1 MRLQRSVIPVM
12 LSVTVSSLWV
22 EMDPRAFLL
31 KGVCTM
37 QNKRDV
43 ILDVDQRPTP
53 GHWLGLSLQHMF
65 SMFGSTVLVP
75 ILVGLNPGIALFSSG
90 VGTLMYLLIT
100 KHKIPA
106 YMGSS
111 FSFIVPML
119 ALMKTTGYPGI
130 AQGTIAVGCVYL
142 IVSLI
147 VSAIGSA
154 WIDRVLPPIVVG
166 PIVMVIGL
174 SLAGTAAKDATMN
187 GTHYDLKYFVVA
199 LLTLLI
205 TIIFNMYFKGFLGL
219 IPILLGIISG
229 YVIACLFGIVDF
241 SGVQAA
247 HWFSLP
253 AFQIPFVS
261 YHPQFYWGAILS
273 MAPIAFVTMTE
284 HLGHIMVLDELTGRN
299 YFKDPGLN
307 HTLAGDG
314 TASIIAGFVGGPP
327 ITSYGENIGVLAI
340 TRVHSVYV
348 LAGAAVFAI
357 FFSFVGK
364 LSALIESI
372 PAPVIGGISFL
383 LFGVIASS
391 GLRVLIERH
400 VNFDKKRNLMIASV
414 ILVIGIGNAYLQLG
428 QYQFSGLAVA
438 AVLGIILNLVLPEEA
453 RSETKA

>member
-1 MRLQRSVIPVM
+1 MEEKR
-12 LSVTVSSLWV
+12 
-22 EMDPRAFLL
+22 
-31 KGVCTM
+31 
-37 QNKRDV
+37 RDV
-43 ILDVDQRPTP
+43 VLDVDERPGT
-53 GHWLGLSLQHMF
+53 GQWIGLSLQHMF

-100 KHKIPA
+100 RHKIPA

-111 FSFIVPML
+111 FSFIVPMM
-119 ALMKTTGYPGI
+119 ALMKSTGYPGI
-130 AQGTIAVGCVYL
+130 AQGTIAVGGVYL

-147 VSAIGSA
+147 VSHFGSA
-154 WIDRVLPPIVVG
+154 WIDRILPPIVVG

-174 SLAGTAAKDATMN
+174 SLAATAAKDATMN
-187 GTHYDLKYFVVA
+187 GSTYDIKYFIVA
-199 LLTLLI
+199 MLTLLI
-205 TIIFNMYFKGFLGL
+205 TIIFNMFFKGFLGL
-219 IPILLGIISG
+219 IPILLGIVGG
-229 YVIACLFGIVDF
+229 YIIACLFGIVKF
-241 SGVQAA
+241 SGVMSA

-253 AFQIPFVS
+253 AFQIPFVN

-284 HLGHIMVLDELTGRN
+284 HMGHIMVLNELTDRN

-327 ITSYGENIGVLAI
+327 VTSYGENIGVLAI

-348 LAGAAVFAI
+348 LAGAASFAI
-357 FFSFVGK
+357 LFSFVGK

-372 PAPVIGGISFL
+372 PSPVIGGISFL

-391 GLRVLIERH
+391 GLRVMIEDQTDF
-400 VNFDKKRNLMIASV
+400 NEKRNLMISSV

-428 QYQFSGLAVA
+428 QYEFSGLAVA
-438 AVLGIILNLVLPEEA
+438 AVLGIVLNLVLPQKA
-453 RSETKA
+453 ASER

>member
-1 MRLQRSVIPVM
+1 MEEKR
-12 LSVTVSSLWV
+12 
-22 EMDPRAFLL
+22 
-31 KGVCTM
+31 
-37 QNKRDV
+37 RDV
-43 ILDVDQRPTP
+43 VLDVDERPGT
-53 GHWLGLSLQHMF
+53 GQWIGLSLQHMF

-100 KHKIPA
+100 RHKIPA

-111 FSFIVPML
+111 FSFIVPMM
-119 ALMKTTGYPGI
+119 ALMKSTGYPGI

-147 VSAIGSA
+147 VSRFGSA
-154 WIDRVLPPIVVG
+154 WIDRILPPIMVG

-174 SLAGTAAKDATMN
+174 SLAATAAKDATMN
-187 GTHYDLKYFVVA
+187 GSTYDIKYFIVA
-199 LLTLLI
+199 MLTLLI
-205 TIIFNMYFKGFLGL
+205 TIIFNMFFKGFLGL
-219 IPILLGIISG
+219 IPILLGIVGG
-229 YVIACLFGIVDF
+229 YIIACLFGIVKF
-241 SGVQAA
+241 SGVMSA

-253 AFQIPFVS
+253 AFQIPFVN

-284 HLGHIMVLDELTGRN
+284 HMGHIMVLNELTDRN

-327 ITSYGENIGVLAI
+327 VTSYGENIGVLAI

-348 LAGAAVFAI
+348 LAGAASFAI
-357 FFSFVGK
+357 LFSFVGK

-372 PAPVIGGISFL
+372 PSPVIGGISFL

-391 GLRVLIERH
+391 GLRVMIEDQTDF
-400 VNFDKKRNLMIASV
+400 NEKRNLMISSV

-428 QYQFSGLAVA
+428 QYEFSGLAVA
-438 AVLGIILNLVLPEEA
+438 AVLGIVLNLVLPQKA
-453 RSETKA
+453 ASER

>member
-1 MRLQRSVIPVM
+1 MEEKR
-12 LSVTVSSLWV
+12 
-22 EMDPRAFLL
+22 
-31 KGVCTM
+31 
-37 QNKRDV
+37 RDV
-43 ILDVDQRPTP
+43 VLDVDERPGT
-53 GHWLGLSLQHMF
+53 GQWIGLSLQHMF

-100 KHKIPA
+100 RHKIPA

-111 FSFIVPML
+111 FSFIVPMM
-119 ALMKTTGYPGI
+119 ALMKSTGYPGI

-147 VSAIGSA
+147 VSRFGSA
-154 WIDRVLPPIVVG
+154 WIDRILPPIVVG

-174 SLAGTAAKDATMN
+174 SLAATAAKDATMN
-187 GTHYDLKYFVVA
+187 GSTYDIKYFIVA
-199 LLTLLI
+199 MLTLLI
-205 TIIFNMYFKGFLGL
+205 TIIFNMFFKGFLGL
-219 IPILLGIISG
+219 IPILLGIVGG
-229 YVIACLFGIVDF
+229 YIIACLFGIVKF
-241 SGVQAA
+241 SGVMSA

-253 AFQIPFVS
+253 AFQIPFVN
-261 YHPQFYWGAILS
+261 YHPQFYWGDILS

-284 HLGHIMVLDELTGRN
+284 HMGHIMVLNELTDRN

-327 ITSYGENIGVLAI
+327 VTSYGENIGVLAI

-348 LAGAAVFAI
+348 LAGAASFAI
-357 FFSFVGK
+357 LFSFVGK

-372 PAPVIGGISFL
+372 PSPVIGGISFL

-391 GLRVLIERH
+391 GLRVMIEDQTDF
-400 VNFDKKRNLMIASV
+400 NEKRNLMISSV

-428 QYQFSGLAVA
+428 QYEFSGLAVA
-438 AVLGIILNLVLPEEA
+438 AVLGIVLNLVLPQKA
-453 RSETKA
+453 ASER

>member
-1 MRLQRSVIPVM
+1 MEEKR
-12 LSVTVSSLWV
+12 
-22 EMDPRAFLL
+22 
-31 KGVCTM
+31 
-37 QNKRDV
+37 RDV
-43 ILDVDQRPTP
+43 VLDVDERPGT
-53 GHWLGLSLQHMF
+53 GQWIGLSLQHMF

-100 KHKIPA
+100 RHKIPA

-111 FSFIVPML
+111 FSFIVPMM
-119 ALMKTTGYPGI
+119 ALMKSTGYPGI

-147 VSAIGSA
+147 VSRFGSA
-154 WIDRVLPPIVVG
+154 WIDRILPPIVVG

-174 SLAGTAAKDATMN
+174 SLAATAAKDATMN
-187 GTHYDLKYFVVA
+187 GSTYDIKYFIVA
-199 LLTLLI
+199 MLTLLI
-205 TIIFNMYFKGFLGL
+205 TIIFNMFFKGFLGL
-219 IPILLGIISG
+219 IPILLGIVGG
-229 YVIACLFGIVDF
+229 YIIACLFGIVKF
-241 SGVQAA
+241 SGVMSA

-253 AFQIPFVS
+253 AFQIPFVN

-284 HLGHIMVLDELTGRN
+284 HMGHIMVLNELTDRN

-327 ITSYGENIGVLAI
+327 VTSYGENIGVLAI

-348 LAGAAVFAI
+348 LAGAASFAI
-357 FFSFVGK
+357 LFSFVGK

-372 PAPVIGGISFL
+372 PSPVIGGISFL

-391 GLRVLIERH
+391 RLRVMIEDQTDF
-400 VNFDKKRNLMIASV
+400 NEKRNLMISSV

-428 QYQFSGLAVA
+428 QYEFSGLAVA
-438 AVLGIILNLVLPEEA
+438 AVLGIVLNLVLPQKA
-453 RSETKA
+453 ASER

>member
-1 MRLQRSVIPVM
+1 MAHRDGVVLEVDERPEFGQ
-12 LSVTVSSLWV
+12 WV
-22 EMDPRAFLL
+22 
-31 KGVCTM
+31 
-37 QNKRDV
+37 
-43 ILDVDQRPTP
+43 
-53 GHWLGLSLQHMF
+53 GLSLQHMF

-100 KHKIPA
+100 RHKIPA

-111 FSFIVPML
+111 FSFIVPMM
-119 ALMKTTGYPGI
+119 ALMKSTGYPGI

-142 IVSLI
+142 LVSLI
-147 VSAIGSA
+147 VTMIGSD
-154 WIDRVLPPIVVG
+154 WIDRMLPPIVVG

-174 SLAGTAAKDATMN
+174 SLASTAAKDATLN
-187 GTHYDLKYFVVA
+187 GTHYDLRYFAVA
-199 LLTLLI
+199 MLTLLV
-205 TIIFNMYFKGFLGL
+205 TIAFNMFCKGFLGL
-219 IPILLGIISG
+219 IPILLGIVCG
-229 YVIACLFGIVDF
+229 YVIACLFGIVDLAP
-241 SGVQAA
+241 VAAA

-253 AFQIPFVS
+253 DFQVPFVT
-261 YHPQFYWGAILS
+261 YQPHFYWGAILS

-284 HLGHIMVLDELTGRN
+284 HMGHIMVLNELTERN

-327 ITSYGENIGVLAI
+327 VTSYGENIGVLAI

-348 LAGAAVFAI
+348 LAGAALFAV
-357 FFSFVGK
+357 FFSCVGK

-372 PAPVIGGISFL
+372 PGPVIGGISFL

-391 GLRVLIERH
+391 GLRVMIEDQIDF
-400 VNFDKKRNLMIASV
+400 NKKRNLMISSV
-414 ILVIGIGNAYLQLG
+414 ILVIGIGNAYLKLG

-438 AVLGIILNLVLPEEA
+438 AVLGIVLNLILPDEA
-453 RSETKA
+453 VSERRKNN

>member
-1 MRLQRSVIPVM
+1 MEEKR
-12 LSVTVSSLWV
+12 
-22 EMDPRAFLL
+22 
-31 KGVCTM
+31 
-37 QNKRDV
+37 RDV
-43 ILDVDQRPTP
+43 VLDVDERPGT
-53 GHWLGLSLQHMF
+53 GQWIGLSLQHMF

-100 KHKIPA
+100 RHKIPA

-111 FSFIVPML
+111 FSFIVPMM
-119 ALMKTTGYPGI
+119 ALMKSTGYPGI

-147 VSAIGSA
+147 VSRFGSA
-154 WIDRVLPPIVVG
+154 WIDRILPPIVVG

-174 SLAGTAAKDATMN
+174 SLAATAAKDATMN
-187 GTHYDLKYFVVA
+187 GSTYDIKYFIVA
-199 LLTLLI
+199 MLTLLI
-205 TIIFNMYFKGFLGL
+205 TIIFNMFFKGFLGL
-219 IPILLGIISG
+219 IPILLGIVGG
-229 YVIACLFGIVDF
+229 YIIACLFGIVKF
-241 SGVQAA
+241 SGVMSA

-253 AFQIPFVS
+253 AFQIPFVN

-284 HLGHIMVLDELTGRN
+284 HMGHIMVLNELTDRN

-327 ITSYGENIGVLAI
+327 VTSYGENIGVLAI

-348 LAGAAVFAI
+348 LAGAASFAI
-357 FFSFVGK
+357 LFSFVGK

-372 PAPVIGGISFL
+372 PSPVIGGISFL

-391 GLRVLIERH
+391 GLRVMIEDQTDF
-400 VNFDKKRNLMIASV
+400 NEKRNLMISSV
-414 ILVIGIGNAYLQLG
+414 ILVIGIGKAYLQLG
-428 QYQFSGLAVA
+428 QYEFSGLAVA
-438 AVLGIILNLVLPEEA
+438 AVLGIVLNLVLPQKA
-453 RSETKA
+453 ASER

>member
-1 MRLQRSVIPVM
+1 MAHR
-12 LSVTVSSLWV
+12 
-22 EMDPRAFLL
+22 D
-31 KGVCTM
+31 GV
-37 QNKRDV
+37 V
-43 ILDVDQRPTP
+43 LDVDERPEF
-53 GHWLGLSLQHMF
+53 GQWVGLSLQHMF

-100 KHKIPA
+100 RHKIPA

-111 FSFIVPML
+111 FSFIVPMM
-119 ALMKTTGYPGI
+119 ALMKSTGYPGI

-142 IVSLI
+142 LVSLI
-147 VSAIGSA
+147 VTMIGSD
-154 WIDRVLPPIVVG
+154 WIDHVLPPIVVG

-174 SLAGTAAKDATMN
+174 SLASTAAKDATMN
-187 GTHYDLKYFVVA
+187 GTHYDLRYFAVA
-199 LLTLLI
+199 MLTLLV
-205 TIIFNMYFKGFLGL
+205 TIAFNMFCKGFLGL
-219 IPILLGIISG
+219 IPILLGIVCG
-229 YVIACLFGIVDF
+229 YVIACLFGIVDLAP
-241 SGVQAA
+241 VAAA

-253 AFQIPFVS
+253 DFQVPFLN
-261 YHPQFYWGAILS
+261 YQPHFYWGAILS

-284 HLGHIMVLDELTGRN
+284 HMGHIMVLNELTERN

-327 ITSYGENIGVLAI
+327 VTSYGENIGVLAI

-348 LAGAAVFAI
+348 LAGAALFAV

-372 PAPVIGGISFL
+372 PGPVIGGISFL

-391 GLRVLIERH
+391 GLRVMIEDQIDF
-400 VNFDKKRNLMIASV
+400 NKKRNLMISSV
-414 ILVIGIGNAYLQLG
+414 ILVIGIGNAYLKLG

-438 AVLGIILNLVLPEEA
+438 AVLGIVLNLILPDEA
-453 RSETKA
+453 ASERKKNN

>member
-1 MRLQRSVIPVM
+1 MEEKR
-12 LSVTVSSLWV
+12 
-22 EMDPRAFLL
+22 
-31 KGVCTM
+31 
-37 QNKRDV
+37 RDV
-43 ILDVDQRPTP
+43 VLDVDERPGT
-53 GHWLGLSLQHMF
+53 GQWIGLSLQHMF

-100 KHKIPA
+100 RHKIPA

-111 FSFIVPML
+111 FSFIVPMM
-119 ALMKTTGYPGI
+119 ALMKSTGYPGI

-147 VSAIGSA
+147 VSRFGSA
-154 WIDRVLPPIVVG
+154 WIDRILPPIVVG

-174 SLAGTAAKDATMN
+174 SLAATAAKDATMN
-187 GTHYDLKYFVVA
+187 GSTYDIKYFIVA
-199 LLTLLI
+199 MLTLLI
-205 TIIFNMYFKGFLGL
+205 TIIFNMFFKGFLSL
-219 IPILLGIISG
+219 IPILLGIVGG
-229 YVIACLFGIVDF
+229 YIIACLFGIVKF
-241 SGVQAA
+241 SGVMSA

-253 AFQIPFVS
+253 AFQIPFVN

-284 HLGHIMVLDELTGRN
+284 HMGHIMVLNELTDRN

-327 ITSYGENIGVLAI
+327 VTSYGENIGVLAI

-348 LAGAAVFAI
+348 LAGAASFAI
-357 FFSFVGK
+357 LFSFVGK

-372 PAPVIGGISFL
+372 PSPVIGGISFL

-391 GLRVLIERH
+391 GLRVMIEDQTDF
-400 VNFDKKRNLMIASV
+400 NEKRNLMISSV

-428 QYQFSGLAVA
+428 QYEFSGLAVA
-438 AVLGIILNLVLPEEA
+438 AVLGIVLNLVLPQKA
-453 RSETKA
+453 ASER

>member
-1 MRLQRSVIPVM
+1 MAHR
-12 LSVTVSSLWV
+12 
-22 EMDPRAFLL
+22 D
-31 KGVCTM
+31 GV
-37 QNKRDV
+37 V
-43 ILDVDQRPTP
+43 LDVDERPEF
-53 GHWLGLSLQHMF
+53 GQWVGLSLQHMF

-100 KHKIPA
+100 RHKIPA

-111 FSFIVPML
+111 FSFIVPMM
-119 ALMKTTGYPGI
+119 ALMKSTGYPGI

-142 IVSLI
+142 LVSLI
-147 VSAIGSA
+147 VTMIGSD
-154 WIDRVLPPIVVG
+154 WIDRVLPPIVVS

-174 SLAGTAAKDATMN
+174 SLASTAAKDATLN
-187 GTHYDLKYFVVA
+187 GTHYDLRYFAVA
-199 LLTLLI
+199 MLTLLV
-205 TIIFNMYFKGFLGL
+205 TIAFNMFCKGFLGL
-219 IPILLGIISG
+219 IPILLGIVCG
-229 YVIACLFGIVDF
+229 YVIACLFGIVDLAP
-241 SGVQAA
+241 VAAA

-253 AFQIPFVS
+253 DFQVPFVT
-261 YHPQFYWGAILS
+261 YQPHFYWGAILS

-284 HLGHIMVLDELTGRN
+284 HMGHIMVLNELTERN

-327 ITSYGENIGVLAI
+327 VTSYGENIGVLAI

-348 LAGAAVFAI
+348 LAGAALFAV

-372 PAPVIGGISFL
+372 PGPVIGGISFL

-391 GLRVLIERH
+391 GLRVMIEDQIDF
-400 VNFDKKRNLMIASV
+400 NKKRNLMISSV
-414 ILVIGIGNAYLQLG
+414 ILVIGIGNAYLKLG

-438 AVLGIILNLVLPEEA
+438 AVLGIVLNLILPDEA
-453 RSETKA
+453 ASERKKNN

>member
-1 MRLQRSVIPVM
+1 MAHR
-12 LSVTVSSLWV
+12 
-22 EMDPRAFLL
+22 D
-31 KGVCTM
+31 GV
-37 QNKRDV
+37 V
-43 ILDVDQRPTP
+43 LDVDERPEF
-53 GHWLGLSLQHMF
+53 GQWVGLSLQHMF

-100 KHKIPA
+100 RHKIPA

-111 FSFIVPML
+111 FSFIVPMM
-119 ALMKTTGYPGI
+119 ALMKSTGYPGI

-142 IVSLI
+142 LVSLI
-147 VSAIGSA
+147 VTMIGSD

-174 SLAGTAAKDATMN
+174 SLASTAAKDATLN
-187 GTHYDLKYFVVA
+187 GTHYDLRYFAVA
-199 LLTLLI
+199 MLTLLV
-205 TIIFNMYFKGFLGL
+205 TIAFNMFCKGFLGL
-219 IPILLGIISG
+219 IPILLGIVCG
-229 YVIACLFGIVDF
+229 YVIACLFGIVDLAP
-241 SGVQAA
+241 VAAA

-253 AFQIPFVS
+253 DFQVPFVT
-261 YHPQFYWGAILS
+261 YQPHFYWGAILS

-284 HLGHIMVLDELTGRN
+284 HMGHIMVLNELTERN

-327 ITSYGENIGVLAI
+327 VTSYGENIGVLAI

-348 LAGAAVFAI
+348 LAGAALFAV

-372 PAPVIGGISFL
+372 PGPVIGGISFL

-391 GLRVLIERH
+391 GLRVMIEDQIDF
-400 VNFDKKRNLMIASV
+400 NKKRNLMISSV
-414 ILVIGIGNAYLQLG
+414 ILVIGIGNAYLKLG

-438 AVLGIILNLVLPEEA
+438 AVLGIVLNLILPDEA
-453 RSETKA
+453 VSERRKNN

>member
-1 MRLQRSVIPVM
+1 MEEKR
-12 LSVTVSSLWV
+12 
-22 EMDPRAFLL
+22 
-31 KGVCTM
+31 
-37 QNKRDV
+37 RDV
-43 ILDVDQRPTP
+43 VLDVDERPGT
-53 GHWLGLSLQHMF
+53 GQWIGLSLQHMF

-100 KHKIPA
+100 RHKIPA

-111 FSFIVPML
+111 FSFIVPMM
-119 ALMKTTGYPGI
+119 ALMKSTGYPGI

-147 VSAIGSA
+147 VSRFGSA
-154 WIDRVLPPIVVG
+154 WIDRILPPIVVG

-174 SLAGTAAKDATMN
+174 SLAATAAKDATMN
-187 GTHYDLKYFVVA
+187 GSTYDIKYFIVA
-199 LLTLLI
+199 MLTLLI
-205 TIIFNMYFKGFLGL
+205 TIIFNMFFKGFLGL
-219 IPILLGIISG
+219 IPILLGIVGG
-229 YVIACLFGIVDF
+229 YIIACLFGIVKF
-241 SGVQAA
+241 SGVMSA

-253 AFQIPFVS
+253 AFQIPFVN

-284 HLGHIMVLDELTGRN
+284 HMGHIMVLNELTDRN

-327 ITSYGENIGVLAI
+327 VTSYGENIGVLAI

-348 LAGAAVFAI
+348 LAGAASFAI
-357 FFSFVGK
+357 LFSFVGK

-372 PAPVIGGISFL
+372 PSPVIGGISFL

-391 GLRVLIERH
+391 GLRVMIE
-400 VNFDKKRNLMIASV
+400 NQTDFNEKRNLMISSV

-428 QYQFSGLAVA
+428 QYEFSGLAVA
-438 AVLGIILNLVLPEEA
+438 AVLGIVLNLVLPQKA
-453 RSETKA
+453 ASER

>member
-1 MRLQRSVIPVM
+1 MAHR
-12 LSVTVSSLWV
+12 
-22 EMDPRAFLL
+22 D
-31 KGVCTM
+31 GV
-37 QNKRDV
+37 V
-43 ILDVDQRPTP
+43 LDVDERPEF
-53 GHWLGLSLQHMF
+53 GQWVGLSLQHMF

-100 KHKIPA
+100 RHKIPA

-111 FSFIVPML
+111 FSFIVPMM
-119 ALMKTTGYPGI
+119 ALMKSTGYPGI

-142 IVSLI
+142 LVSLI
-147 VSAIGSA
+147 VTMIGSD
-154 WIDRVLPPIVVG
+154 WIDHVLPPIVVG

-174 SLAGTAAKDATMN
+174 SLASTAAKDATLN
-187 GTHYDLKYFVVA
+187 GTHYDLRYFAVA
-199 LLTLLI
+199 MLTLLV
-205 TIIFNMYFKGFLGL
+205 TIAFNMFCKSFLGL
-219 IPILLGIISG
+219 IPILLGIVCG
-229 YVIACLFGIVDF
+229 YVIACPFGIVDLAP
-241 SGVQAA
+241 VAAA

-253 AFQIPFVS
+253 DFQVPFVN
-261 YHPQFYWGAILS
+261 YQPHFYWGAILS

-284 HLGHIMVLDELTGRN
+284 HMGHIMVLNELTERN

-327 ITSYGENIGVLAI
+327 VTSYGENIGVLAI

-348 LAGAAVFAI
+348 LAGAALFAV

-372 PAPVIGGISFL
+372 PGPVIGGISFL

-391 GLRVLIERH
+391 GLRVMIEDQIDF
-400 VNFDKKRNLMIASV
+400 NKKRNLMISSV
-414 ILVIGIGNAYLQLG
+414 ILVIGIGNAYLKLG

-438 AVLGIILNLVLPEEA
+438 AVLGIVLNLILPDEA
-453 RSETKA
+453 ASERRKNN

>member
-1 MRLQRSVIPVM
+1 MAHR
-12 LSVTVSSLWV
+12 
-22 EMDPRAFLL
+22 D
-31 KGVCTM
+31 GV
-37 QNKRDV
+37 V
-43 ILDVDQRPTP
+43 LDVDERPEF
-53 GHWLGLSLQHMF
+53 GQWVGLSLQHMF

-100 KHKIPA
+100 RHKIPA

-111 FSFIVPML
+111 FSFIVPMM
-119 ALMKTTGYPGI
+119 ALMKSTGYPGI

-142 IVSLI
+142 LVSLI
-147 VSAIGSA
+147 VTMIGSD

-174 SLAGTAAKDATMN
+174 SLASTAAKDATMN
-187 GTHYDLKYFVVA
+187 GTHYDLRYFAVA
-199 LLTLLI
+199 MLTLLV
-205 TIIFNMYFKGFLGL
+205 TIAFNMFCKGFLGL
-219 IPILLGIISG
+219 IPILLGIVCG
-229 YVIACLFGIVDF
+229 YVIACLFGIVDLAP
-241 SGVQAA
+241 VAAA

-253 AFQIPFVS
+253 DFQVPFVT
-261 YHPQFYWGAILS
+261 YQPHFYWGAILS

-284 HLGHIMVLDELTGRN
+284 HMGHIMVLNELTERN

-327 ITSYGENIGVLAI
+327 VTSYGENIGVLAI

-348 LAGAAVFAI
+348 LAGAALFAV

-372 PAPVIGGISFL
+372 PGPVIGGISFL

-391 GLRVLIERH
+391 GLRVMIEDQIDF
-400 VNFDKKRNLMIASV
+400 NKKRNLMISSV
-414 ILVIGIGNAYLQLG
+414 ILVIGIGNAYLKLS

-438 AVLGIILNLVLPEEA
+438 AVLGIVLNLILPDEA
-453 RSETKA
+453 ASERKKNN

>member
-1 MRLQRSVIPVM
+1 
-12 LSVTVSSLWV
+12 
-22 EMDPRAFLL
+22 
-31 KGVCTM
+31 M

-199 LLTLLI
+199 LLTLLL

-327 ITSYGENIGVLAI
+327 VTSYGENIGVLAI

>member
-1 MRLQRSVIPVM
+1 MAHR
-12 LSVTVSSLWV
+12 
-22 EMDPRAFLL
+22 D
-31 KGVCTM
+31 GV
-37 QNKRDV
+37 V
-43 ILDVDQRPTP
+43 LDVDERPEF
-53 GHWLGLSLQHMF
+53 GQWVGLSLQHMF

-100 KHKIPA
+100 RHKIPA

-111 FSFIVPML
+111 FSFIVPMM
-119 ALMKTTGYPGI
+119 ALMKSTGYPGI

-142 IVSLI
+142 LVSLI
-147 VSAIGSA
+147 VTMIGSD

-174 SLAGTAAKDATMN
+174 SLASTAAKDATLN
-187 GTHYDLKYFVVA
+187 GTHYDLRYFAVA
-199 LLTLLI
+199 MLTLLV
-205 TIIFNMYFKGFLGL
+205 TIAFNMFCKGFLGL
-219 IPILLGIISG
+219 IPILLGIVCG
-229 YVIACLFGIVDF
+229 YVIACLFGIVDLAP
-241 SGVQAA
+241 VAAA

-253 AFQIPFVS
+253 DFQVPFVA
-261 YHPQFYWGAILS
+261 YQPHFYWGAILS

-284 HLGHIMVLDELTGRN
+284 HMGHIMVLNELTERN

-327 ITSYGENIGVLAI
+327 VTSYGENIGVLAI

-348 LAGAAVFAI
+348 LAGAALFAV

-372 PAPVIGGISFL
+372 PGPVIGGISFL

-391 GLRVLIERH
+391 GLRVMIEDQIDF
-400 VNFDKKRNLMIASV
+400 NKKRNLMISSV
-414 ILVIGIGNAYLQLG
+414 ILVIGIGNAYLKLG

-438 AVLGIILNLVLPEEA
+438 AVLGIVLNLILPDEA
-453 RSETKA
+453 ASERKKNN

>member
-1 MRLQRSVIPVM
+1 MEEKR
-12 LSVTVSSLWV
+12 
-22 EMDPRAFLL
+22 
-31 KGVCTM
+31 
-37 QNKRDV
+37 RDV
-43 ILDVDQRPTP
+43 VLDVDERPGT
-53 GHWLGLSLQHMF
+53 GQWIGLSLQHMF

-100 KHKIPA
+100 RHKIPA

-111 FSFIVPML
+111 FSFIVPMM
-119 ALMKTTGYPGI
+119 ALMKSTGYPGI

-147 VSAIGSA
+147 VSRFGSA
-154 WIDRVLPPIVVG
+154 WIDRILPPIVVG

-174 SLAGTAAKDATMN
+174 SLAATAAKDATMN
-187 GTHYDLKYFVVA
+187 GSTYDIKYFIVA
-199 LLTLLI
+199 MLTLLI
-205 TIIFNMYFKGFLGL
+205 TIIFNMFFKGFLGL
-219 IPILLGIISG
+219 IPILLGIVGG
-229 YVIACLFGIVDF
+229 YIIACLFGIVKF
-241 SGVQAA
+241 SGVMSA

-253 AFQIPFVS
+253 AFQIPFVN

-284 HLGHIMVLDELTGRN
+284 HMGHIMVLNELTDRN

-327 ITSYGENIGVLAI
+327 VTSYGENIGVLAI

-348 LAGAAVFAI
+348 LAGAASFAI
-357 FFSFVGK
+357 LFSFVGK

-372 PAPVIGGISFL
+372 PSPVIGGISFL

-391 GLRVLIERH
+391 GLRVMIEDQTDF
-400 VNFDKKRNLMIASV
+400 NEKRNLMISSV

-428 QYQFSGLAVA
+428 QYEFSGLAVA
-438 AVLGIILNLVLPEEA
+438 AVLGIALNLVLPQKA
-453 RSETKA
+453 ASER

>member
-1 MRLQRSVIPVM
+1 MAHR
-12 LSVTVSSLWV
+12 
-22 EMDPRAFLL
+22 D
-31 KGVCTM
+31 GV
-37 QNKRDV
+37 V
-43 ILDVDQRPTP
+43 LDVDERPEF
-53 GHWLGLSLQHMF
+53 GQWVGLSLQHMF

-100 KHKIPA
+100 RHKIPA

-111 FSFIVPML
+111 FSFIVPMM
-119 ALMKTTGYPGI
+119 ALMKSTGYPGI

-142 IVSLI
+142 LVSLI
-147 VSAIGSA
+147 VTMIGSD

-174 SLAGTAAKDATMN
+174 SLASTAAKDATLN
-187 GTHYDLKYFVVA
+187 GTHYDLRYFAVA
-199 LLTLLI
+199 MLTLLV
-205 TIIFNMYFKGFLGL
+205 TIAFNMFCKGFLGL
-219 IPILLGIISG
+219 IPILLGIVCG
-229 YVIACLFGIVDF
+229 YVIACLFGIVDLAP
-241 SGVQAA
+241 VAAA

-253 AFQIPFVS
+253 DFQVPFVT
-261 YHPQFYWGAILS
+261 YQPHFYWGAILS

-284 HLGHIMVLDELTGRN
+284 HMGHIMVLNELTERN

-327 ITSYGENIGVLAI
+327 VTSYGENIGVLAI

-348 LAGAAVFAI
+348 LAGAALFAV

-372 PAPVIGGISFL
+372 PGPVIGGISFL

-391 GLRVLIERH
+391 GLRVMIEDQIDF
-400 VNFDKKRNLMIASV
+400 NKKRNLMISSV
-414 ILVIGIGNAYLQLG
+414 ILVIGIGNAYLKLG

-438 AVLGIILNLVLPEEA
+438 AVLGIVLNLILPDEA
-453 RSETKA
+453 ASEHKKNN